1 MCLKAACFYAFQQLY
16 GSSSSAFMYLYC
28 MISFREKGLQT
39 QGFWMGLFLLNPDE
53 GFTWIDG
60 SPVSTY
66 LLDIIS
72 FFFL

>member
-1 MCLKAACFYAFQQLY
+1 
-16 GSSSSAFMYLYC
+16 MYLYC

-66 LLDIIS
+66 LLDII
-72 FFFL
+72 FF